1 VRTDVLTVAVL
12 GFVAVLGTS
21 CGNGG
26 EERSAG
32 RREPLKVGAEAPPFT
47 LPSPDDESVSL
58 EDYRGRRPVLLY
70 FSMGPG

>member
-1 VRTDVLTVAVL
+1 MRTRLLTVAAMS
-12 GFVAVLGTS
+12 FVAVLGTS

-26 EERSAG
+26 EVSAG
-32 RREPLKVGAEAPPFT
+32 RRELLRVGAEAPPFT

-58 EDYRGRRPVLLY
+58 EDYRGRRAVLLY

>member
-1 VRTDVLTVAVL
+1 MRSRILVAATITL
-12 GFVAVLGTS
+12 VAVLGTS

-26 EERSAG
+26 GETAARGA
-32 RREPLKVGAEAPPFT
+32 RPARVGAEAPPFT
-47 LPSPDDESVSL
+47 LPSAEKESVSL